1 MRTLLP
7 PVPPMD
13 TYGHPNAP
21 CLSPCTLVP
30 PLFPHIHGYPKAPHL
45 PIPMGTL
52 ILPTSRHGH
61 PRTPSLSLCWS
72 PPQTPQCLP
81 VPGVTPKPSCPPQA
95 LPRALINIRTA
106 VQTVLAGME
115 VELECLGLGEPQPH
129 VTWSKVGG
137 RIRPGV
143 LVRAGTL
150 TIERVSGR
158 MRGST
163 AALPP
168 ILWALFSPTSSSTC
182 RVSADGNSKWGG
194 CPQPR
199 LEG

>member
-52 ILPTSRHGH
+52 ILPTSCHGH

-150 TIERVSGR
+150 TIERVERADAGQYRCTATNSVGTVQSHVILHVQGECRWELKMGR
-158 MRGST
+158 V
-163 AALPP
+163 
-168 ILWALFSPTSSSTC
+168 SPTP
-182 RVSADGNSKWGG
+182 A
-194 CPQPR
+194 
-199 LEG
+199 

>member
-150 TIERVSGR
+150 TIERVERADAGQYRCTATNSVGTVQSHVILHVQGERRWELKMGR
-158 MRGST
+158 V
-163 AALPP
+163 
-168 ILWALFSPTSSSTC
+168 SPTP
-182 RVSADGNSKWGG
+182 A
-194 CPQPR
+194 
-199 LEG
+199 